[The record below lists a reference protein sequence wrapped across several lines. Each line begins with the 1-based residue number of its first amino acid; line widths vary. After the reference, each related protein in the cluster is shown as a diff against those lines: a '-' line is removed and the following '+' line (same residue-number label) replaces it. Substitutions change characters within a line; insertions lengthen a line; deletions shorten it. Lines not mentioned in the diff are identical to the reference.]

1 MGALFINFFKSQSN
15 VLPLAID
22 RLISPSVTVPISF
35 LFLSITRIIW
45 HLDLFKTAKKQ
56 CDKLVVLI
64 NSDKSIKDLKG
75 DRRPIIKLKKRI
87 ELLKLIKSIDDIIS
101 FNEKTP
107 MKMIKK
113 ILPDI
118 LFKGSDYKQKQVV
131 GYDIIKKN
139 GGTVKI
145 INKLSNFSTTKLIKE

>member
-1 MGALFINFFKSQSN
+1 
-15 VLPLAID
+15 
-22 RLISPSVTVPISF
+22 
-35 LFLSITRIIW
+35 
-45 HLDLFKTAKKQ
+45 
-56 CDKLVVLI
+56 
-64 NSDKSIKDLKG
+64 
-75 DRRPIIKLKKRI
+75 
-87 ELLKLIKSIDDIIS
+87 
-101 FNEKTP
+101 